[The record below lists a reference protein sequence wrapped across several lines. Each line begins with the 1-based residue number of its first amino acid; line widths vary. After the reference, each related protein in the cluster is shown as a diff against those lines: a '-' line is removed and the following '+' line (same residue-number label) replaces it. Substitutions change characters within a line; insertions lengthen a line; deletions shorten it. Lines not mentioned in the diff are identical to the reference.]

1 MESEGA
7 STVCPLD
14 PSSLLFLSGD
24 GFEPAGVFF
33 PHAAFYFPPK
43 DKKEAYDFMDKVIDK
58 HHRMCDERQRLGLKR
73 HTLEAHIARVE
84 RKELRLCRKDPD
96 YALDVP
102 LRLRSSF
109 GACEYSG
116 RDMDFNLRCS
126 ESMPDFSRVGI
137 TDGDVPNVPGRRP
150 SPPRGFFRFQIQAP
164 CAMIKDLYE
173 RDQEIAMVFIKRL
186 AVQHQKLT
194 LERRKLRKK
203 IHRMQRTVTKI
214 SRDLHTLASHSG
226 DWIVLGISEFGCIL
240 NCILPILDLAGQGVQ
255 VFSSSRRISIS
266 EVCV

>member
-1 MESEGA
+1 MENEGA

-43 DKKEAYDFMDKVIDK
+43 DKKEAYDFMDK
-58 HHRMCDERQRLGLKR
+58 
-73 HTLEAHIARVE
+73 
-84 RKELRLCRKDPD
+84 ELRLCRKDPD
-96 YALDVP
+96 YAPDVP

-150 SPPRGFFRFQIQAP
+150 SPPRGFFRFQI
-164 CAMIKDLYE
+164 
-173 RDQEIAMVFIKRL
+173 
-186 AVQHQKLT
+186 
-194 LERRKLRKK
+194 
-203 IHRMQRTVTKI
+203 
-214 SRDLHTLASHSG
+214 
-226 DWIVLGISEFGCIL
+226 
-240 NCILPILDLAGQGVQ
+240 
-255 VFSSSRRISIS
+255 
-266 EVCV
+266 